1 MLSVSEIR
9 TLIKE
14 RPGISLRDLAL
25 HFRVSPGMMEMMVSK
40 LVDRNRRAD
49 ILLRRRLRLLIR
61 GPWQALQ
68 AHAES
73 FPRNGSLIAEQLSL
87 ETIIC
92 TIKSSALAK
101 YSKSVHN

>member
-40 LVDRNRRAD
+40 LVDRD
-49 ILLRRRLRLLIR
+49 DV
-61 GPWQALQ
+61 
-68 AHAES
+68 
-73 FPRNGSLIAEQLSL
+73 
-87 ETIIC
+87 ETVVPTSC
-92 TIKSSALAK
+92 CCGDCGCSSEDHGKHYKLTLKAFREMEA
-101 YSKSVHN
+101 

>member
-14 RPGISLRDLAL
+14 RPGISLRC
-25 HFRVSPGMMEMMVSK
+25 G
-40 LVDRNRRAD
+40 NRRAD
-49 ILLRRRLRLLIR
+49 IVLRRRLRLLVGR
-61 GPWQALQ
+61 PWQALQ

-101 YSKSVHN
+101 ISTSVHN

>member
-40 LVDRNRRAD
+40 LVDR
-49 ILLRRRLRLLIR
+49 
-61 GPWQALQ
+61 
-68 AHAES
+68 
-73 FPRNGSLIAEQLSL
+73 
-87 ETIIC
+87 C
-92 TIKSSALAK
+92 SSEDHGKHYKLTLKAFREMEA
-101 YSKSVHN
+101 

>member
-40 LVDRNRRAD
+40 LVDRGD
-49 ILLRRRLRLLIR
+49 V
-61 GPWQALQ
+61 
-68 AHAES
+68 
-73 FPRNGSLIAEQLSL
+73 
-87 ETIIC
+87 ETVVPTSC
-92 TIKSSALAK
+92 CCGDCGCGCSSEDHGKHYKLTLKAFREMEA
-101 YSKSVHN
+101 

>member
-40 LVDRNRRAD
+40 LVDRGD
-49 ILLRRRLRLLIR
+49 V
-61 GPWQALQ
+61 
-68 AHAES
+68 
-73 FPRNGSLIAEQLSL
+73 
-87 ETIIC
+87 ETVVPTSC
-92 TIKSSALAK
+92 CGCSSEDHGKHYKLTLKAFREMEA
-101 YSKSVHN
+101 

>member
-40 LVDRNRRAD
+40 LVDRGD
-49 ILLRRRLRLLIR
+49 V
-61 GPWQALQ
+61 
-68 AHAES
+68 
-73 FPRNGSLIAEQLSL
+73 
-87 ETIIC
+87 ETVVPTSC
-92 TIKSSALAK
+92 CGGDCGCSSEDHGKHGKHYKLTLKAFREMEA
-101 YSKSVHN
+101 

>member
-40 LVDRNRRAD
+40 LVDRGDVETIRR
-49 ILLRRRLRLLIR
+49 
-61 GPWQALQ
+61 PWQALQ

-73 FPRNGSLIAEQLSL
+73 FPRNESLIAEQLSL

-101 YSKSVHN
+101 YSISVHN

>member
-40 LVDRNRRAD
+40 LVDRGD
-49 ILLRRRLRLLIR
+49 V
-61 GPWQALQ
+61 
-68 AHAES
+68 
-73 FPRNGSLIAEQLSL
+73 
-87 ETIIC
+87 ETC
-92 TIKSSALAK
+92 GGDCGCSSEDHGKHYKLTLKAFREMEA
-101 YSKSVHN
+101 

>member
-40 LVDRNRRAD
+40 LVDRGD
-49 ILLRRRLRLLIR
+49 VETVVPTSCC
-61 GPWQALQ
+61 G
-68 AHAES
+68 AHRKTMAS
-73 FPRNGSLIAEQLSL
+73 I
-87 ETIIC
+87 T
-92 TIKSSALAK
+92 SSR
-101 YSKSVHN
+101 

>member
-40 LVDRNRRAD
+40 LVDRGDVEPSCRHPA
-49 ILLRRRLRLLIR
+49 
-61 GPWQALQ
+61 AAATAA
-68 AHAES
+68 AH
-73 FPRNGSLIAEQLSL
+73 PRTMASI
-87 ETIIC
+87 T
-92 TIKSSALAK
+92 SSR
-101 YSKSVHN
+101 

>member
-40 LVDRNRRAD
+40 LVDRGD
-49 ILLRRRLRLLIR
+49 V
-61 GPWQALQ
+61 
-68 AHAES
+68 
-73 FPRNGSLIAEQLSL
+73 
-87 ETIIC
+87 ETVVPTSC
-92 TIKSSALAK
+92 CGG
-101 YSKSVHN
+101 

>member
-40 LVDRNRRAD
+40 LVDRGD
-49 ILLRRRLRLLIR
+49 VETVVLRRRLRLLVGR
-61 GPWQALQ
+61 PWQALQ

-101 YSKSVHN
+101 FSTSVHN